1 MDNTG
6 SQFYNPSPSAPK
18 KSKSKVILFL
28 LLLIVIAGLA
38 IFGTMRFLQA
48 RDDALEATPTP
59 TADFNIPT
67 EPLEPTET
75 PEPTSSES
83 ASTTPTVTVKTSP
96 SVTKAAGAS
105 IDKTTGLDRSKLTI
119 EVQNGSGT
127 AGAAGKMQTALE
139 DLGYVVSKTGNADN
153 YDYTKTVIQV
163 KATRK
168 SYLPLLEK
176 DLGASYTI
184 GSTSA
189 TMTSSTADAIVIV
202 GKQ

>member
-18 KSKSKVILFL
+18 KSKKKAILFL

-48 RDDALEATPTP
+48 RDDALEAIPTP

-67 EPLEPTET
+67 EPPEPTEE

-83 ASTTPTVTVKTSP
+83 ATTTPTVKTSATTTP
-96 SVTKAAGAS
+96 KPAGAS

-153 YDYTKTVIQV
+153 YDYAKTVIQV

-176 DLGASYTI
+176 DLGSNYTI

-189 TMTSSTADAIVIV
+189 TMTTSTADALIIV
-202 GKQ
+202 GKE

>member
-67 EPLEPTET
+67 EPPEPTEE
-75 PEPTSSES
+75 PEPTSSDS
-83 ASTTPTVTVKTSP
+83 ASVTPGKVSP
-96 SVTKAAGAS
+96 TVTKAAGAS
-105 IDKTTGLDRSKLTI
+105 IDKATGLDRSKLTI

-127 AGAAGKMQTALE
+127 AGAAGKMQTELE
-139 DLGYVVSKTGNADN
+139 GLGYIVSKTGNADN
-153 YDYTKTVIQV
+153 YDYAETVIQV

-176 DLGASYTI
+176 DLSGSYTI

-189 TMTSSTADAIVIV
+189 TLTSSTADAIIIV
-202 GKQ
+202 GKE